1 MIRYQGES
9 IDFYISI
16 NEISTVEK
24 WTDFDH
30 VDIYFY
36 TNSSRVTKFR
46 TYVTNDK
53 PAGSAISLTMS
64 EDKKTL
70 SGIIPSDNT
79 KTMHGAL
86 KMDIAAVIVDD
97 QTNTVYINSVE
108 TGIDIQYA
116 PIKAEL

>member
-9 IDFYISI
+9 IDFYVSI
-16 NEISTVEK
+16 NDISTVEK
-24 WTDFDH
+24 WTDFDF

-46 TYVTNDK
+46 TYTTNNK
-53 PAGSAISLTMS
+53 PAGSALSLTMS
-64 EDKKTL
+64 DDKKTL
-70 SGIIPSDNT
+70 SGIIPSANT
-79 KTMHGAL
+79 KTMQGAL

-97 QTNTVYINSVE
+97 PTNTVYIKSMA
-108 TGIDIQYA
+108 TGIDIEYA